1 MAETNDAAPEL
12 VAERLLEFYEA
23 LRTAAAPPRPR
34 PQAPQAQ
41 VTGGD
46 IRLRREPAPPT
57 PEKVLATCAGALS
70 GAERT
75 QLVHLIDKLMSVIPR
90 PHSR

>member
-1 MAETNDAAPEL
+1 MADDAAPEL

-23 LRTAAAPPRPR
+23 LRTAAAPSRRR
-34 PQAPQAQ
+34 PQARQAQ
-41 VTGGD
+41 VTGED

-57 PEKVLATCAGALS
+57 REGVLATCAGALS

-75 QLVHLIDKLMSVIPR
+75 QLVHLIDKLTSVIPR